1 MMWRRLRA
9 VIAFCAM
16 LVCGVVLG
24 AGLAASWFYGWP
36 APWNWNALGTIATL
50 LAVATA
56 LLPIWRAERRRR
68 RQAYTVRF
76 RLWMHFLTLRWLL
89 THLDEHASN
98 EPFFGRDTGAEE
110 LHAIDLLLT
119 QAVLLEPDQHD
130 WVIFAMNALVR
141 YKGLPIASVAAQ
153 AAQLVWIVDATLARL
168 GTTPSTGSAQRPP
181 AQREDPGQGKR

>member
-1 MMWRRLRA
+1 MRARLRA
-9 VIAFCAM
+9 VIAFLAL
-16 LVCGVVLG
+16 LVCGVALG
-24 AGLAASWFYGWP
+24 AALAASWLYGWP
-36 APWNWNALGTIATL
+36 TPWNWNALATIATV

-56 LLPIWRAERRRR
+56 LLPIWRDERRRR

-168 GTTPSTGSAQRPP
+168 GMTPGAGAQPPP
-181 AQREDPGQGKR
+181 ARVRGRGDS